1 MGDLRSRLRGIFFLS
16 EFANLVLNEY
26 KLNVCMIKAKICGV
40 SGQRAGVIC
49 ELRYK
54 MGVH

>member
-16 EFANLVLNEY
+16 EFANLVLNECR
-26 KLNVCMIKAKICGV
+26 LNVCMIKAKICGV